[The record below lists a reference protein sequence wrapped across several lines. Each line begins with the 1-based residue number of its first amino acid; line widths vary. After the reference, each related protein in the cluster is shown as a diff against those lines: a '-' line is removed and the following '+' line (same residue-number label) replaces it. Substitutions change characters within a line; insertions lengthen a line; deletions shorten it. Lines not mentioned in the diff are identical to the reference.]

1 MKYMGQLAVILLV
14 SLIGEVLHEW
24 IPLPFPAS
32 IYGLVLMLLAL
43 CTGLIPL
50 HRVRET
56 GKFLVEIMPV
66 LFIPLTV
73 GMMDSWPVLQS
84 ILIPFVVIV
93 IVSTVVVMAVS
104 GRVTQWVM
112 GKERKP

>member
-1 MKYMGQLAVILLV
+1 MKYRGQLAVILLV